1 MDPTVERSPPMPLK
15 EREDGH
21 VAAFCHVLVCLD
33 GSASAENA
41 LALAAH
47 LARTDGARLTLLRVL
62 SPPAEAPDA
71 RATDAIGWEVA
82 REQAKAYVRR
92 VAARIEGVSVVES
105 RVAEGSPAHEIK
117 SQAVLSGA
125 DLIAI
130 STHGEGGDEA
140 WELGSTARK
149 ILELAGSALLVV
161 PGHPRQA
168 PHASLPLRRIFVPLD
183 GSLRGESALP
193 TALRLARAEGAEV
206 IVAHVVSDP
215 IRSGVL
221 YTDADLALAS
231 DLTERLF
238 ARADAYLEQVRARIV
253 ESGPKGTKALT
264 RATDYRAGLVS
275 LATSMDVDLVVLTAH
290 GSVCDTRRRF
300 GSVTSY
306 FLCHA
311 RAPVLVLQDLPDKE
325 RSSMPPSSPRPPPR
339 SVDAGEPR

>member
-1 MDPTVERSPPMPLK
+1 M
-15 EREDGH
+15 
-21 VAAFCHVLVCLD
+21 
-33 GSASAENA
+33 
-41 LALAAH
+41 
-47 LARTDGARLTLLRVL
+47 DGARLTLLRVL
-62 SPPAEAPDA
+62 TPPAEAADA
-71 RATDAIGWEVA
+71 RATDAIAWEVE
-82 REQAKAYVRR
+82 REQAKAYVRKMAVR
-92 VAARIEGVSVVES
+92 LGEQGAVVEG
-105 RVAEGSPAHEIK
+105 RVTEGSPAHEIK
-117 SQAVLSGA
+117 SQALLGAA
-125 DLIAI
+125 DLIVI

-168 PHASLPLRRIFVPLD
+168 PPTSLPLRRIFVPLD
-183 GSLRGESALP
+183 GSLRGECALP

-253 ESGPKGTKALT
+253 ESGPKGTKAVT
-264 RATDYRAGLVS
+264 RATDHRAGLVS
-275 LATSMDVDLVVLTAH
+275 LATSMDADIVVLTAH

-306 FLCHA
+306 FLSHSTS
-311 RAPVLVLQDLPDKE
+311 PVLVLQDLPDKE
-325 RSSMPPSSPRPPPR
+325 RSSMPPSSSRPPPR
-339 SVDAGEPR
+339 SVDAAEPR